1 MKTKISYG
9 IALCRYNSSK
19 NNAVEIL
26 LIKKRFTY
34 YFFSLVMG
42 KYKRNDSKY
51 IKYLFDNM
59 SYSEKIDVLGM
70 QFSNLWYRIFLCNP
84 EKHFNIS
91 DIYNAHNIKM
101 SEERYSNAEIYKKFF
116 EKKNKFEQNFTKDGG
131 KKLRNLIQQS
141 SDAEI
146 IWEIPKGGKNEKET
160 NIDCAIREFYE
171 ETSVSYDKYKIFYD
185 IDPVVDTIIDVDV
198 MYKSIYYIAG
208 LKGDLNP
215 KINFKNFDQISE
227 VEQIKWVSLDEIK
240 FMCLNK
246 NTHNKLINL
255 YKQIIK
261 KFKDSQKIKRL
272 DVY

>member
-9 IALCRYNSSK
+9 IALCRYNPKK

-26 LIKKRFTY
+26 LIKKRYTY

-42 KYKRNDSKY
+42 KYKRNDVKY

-59 SYSEKIDVLGM
+59 SYAEKIDILGM

-91 DIYNAHNIKM
+91 DIYQAHNIEISKD
-101 SEERYSNAEIYKKFF
+101 RYSNAEIYKKFF
-116 EKKNKFEQNFTKDGG
+116 EKKNKFEQHFTKDGG
-131 KKLRNLIQQS
+131 KRLRNIIQQS

-146 IWEIPKGGKNEKET
+146 IWEIPKGGKNENET

-171 ETSVSYDKYKIFYD
+171 ETSISYNKYKIYYN
-185 IDPVVDTIIDVDV
+185 IDPVVDTIVDSDI
-198 MYKSIYYIAG
+198 MYKTIYYIAG
-208 LKGDLNP
+208 LKNDLNP

-227 VEQIKWVSLDEIK
+227 IEQIKWVSLDEIK

-255 YKQIIK
+255 YKNITK
-261 KFKDSQKIKRL
+261 KFKDSQKIKAL
-272 DVY
+272 PI